1 VAAGRPLAAELRKD
15 GGYNPAMAHRRI
27 VVFFYGLFMDAEL
40 LRRKGVS
47 PQNIRRGAVNGF
59 ALRIG
64 KRATLWPD
72 RSASAYGML
81 MELTHEEIEKLYSED
96 SVRAYRPEAILVQ
109 LDDGSGVP
117 ALSFNLVE
125 SPHISERNLEYAAKL
140 RELAR
145 RIALPTEYVNSIQ

>member
-1 VAAGRPLAAELRKD
+1 
-15 GGYNPAMAHRRI
+15 
-27 VVFFYGLFMDAEL
+27 
-40 LRRKGVS
+40 
-47 PQNIRRGAVNGF
+47 
-59 ALRIG
+59 
-64 KRATLWPD
+64 
-72 RSASAYGML
+72 

-109 LDDGSGVP
+109 LDDGSRVP

-125 SPHISERNLEYAAKL
+125 SPQTNERNSEYAAKL

>member
-1 VAAGRPLAAELRKD
+1 
-15 GGYNPAMAHRRI
+15 MANRRI
-27 VVFFYGLFMDAEL
+27 PVFFYGLFMDAEL
-40 LRRKGVS
+40 LRSKGAS
-47 PQNIRRGAVNGF
+47 PQNIRRAEAPGF

-72 RSASAYGML
+72 RNASAYGML
-81 MELTHEEIEKLYSED
+81 MEFTHEEIDKLYSED

-109 LDDGSGVP
+109 LDDGSSVP

-125 SPHISERNLEYAAKL
+125 SPHANEGNSEYAAKL

-145 RIALPTEYVNSIQ
+145 RLELPTDYVNAIQ